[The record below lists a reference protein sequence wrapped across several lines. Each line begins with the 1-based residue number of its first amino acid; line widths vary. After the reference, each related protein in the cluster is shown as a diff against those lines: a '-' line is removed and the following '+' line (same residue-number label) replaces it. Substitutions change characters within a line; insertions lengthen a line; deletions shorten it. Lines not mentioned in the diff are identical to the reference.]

1 VVKVAVML
9 PASTEDAGELLADA
23 RALEAAGAAMIG
35 LEGDGPDRSAML
47 GAIAVVTER
56 VILRLSADDP
66 EVTLR
71 RLSGGRVVVDLPQGE
86 AWVSIQVPPDRQAWA
101 ATLRDHETS
110 GATGVVVRWDPRLID
125 LLRNPEP
132 DDRSDLLMSTG

>member
-1 VVKVAVML
+1 VVKIAVML
-9 PASTEDAGELLADA
+9 PSGAEDAGELLADA

-35 LEGDGPDRSAML
+35 LEGDGPGRSVML

-56 VILRLSADDP
+56 VTLRLSGADP
-66 EVTLR
+66 EATLR
-71 RLSGGRVVVDLPQGE
+71 RLSGGRVVVDTPEGE
-86 AWVSIQVPPDRQAWA
+86 TWVSIPVPPDRQAWGEM
-101 ATLRDHETS
+101 LREHESS
-110 GATGVVVRWDPRLID
+110 GVTGVVVRWDPRLID

>member
-1 VVKVAVML
+1 ML
-9 PASTEDAGELLADA
+9 PAGAEDAGELLADA

-35 LEGDGPDRSAML
+35 LEGDGPGRSVML

-56 VILRLSADDP
+56 IMLRLSETDP

-71 RLSGGRVVVDLPQGE
+71 RLSGGRVVVGLPEGETWVSIPAPPDRE
-86 AWVSIQVPPDRQAWA
+86 AWV
-101 ATLRDHETS
+101 ATLRDHESS
-110 GATGVVVRWDPRLID
+110 GVTGVVMRWDPRLID

>member
-9 PASTEDAGELLADA
+9 PAAAEDAGELLADA
-23 RALEAAGAAMIG
+23 RALEAAGAAMVG
-35 LEGDGPDRSAML
+35 LEGEGPDRSAML

-56 VILRLSADDP
+56 VMLRLSPADP

-71 RLSGGRVVVDLPQGE
+71 RLSGGRVVVDLPEGE
-86 AWVSIQVPPDRQAWA
+86 TWASVPVPSDREAWA
-101 ATLRDHETS
+101 AMLRDRESS
-110 GATGVVVRWDPRLID
+110 GVTGVVMRWDPRLID